1 MDKDSKRQQLLEE
14 GTADSMV
21 KKRGKRQKLGH
32 NSRSG
37 GKDREQ
43 AVTG

>member
-1 MDKDSKRQQLLEE
+1 MGKDSERQLLLEE

-21 KKRGKRQKLGH
+21 EQRGERQKLGR